1 MDGRL
6 AFRMQSGNSR
16 AMTVF
21 ADGGAEEG
29 GEMRCFNST
38 PSEVDAEGVTR
49 IVVKHRSGW

>member
-16 AMTVF
+16 AMRVFTV
-21 ADGGAEEG
+21 DGAE

-38 PSEVDAEGVTR
+38 TLEDAESEGVTR
-49 IVVKHRSGW
+49 IVVKHKSGW